1 MSENLTELKNHLRH
15 QYRKKRDA
23 LTQEYRREV
32 SQVICGHIQRW
43 KVFQE
48 SSVIFTYMAMNGE
61 VDLLSLLSKYLH
73 KQWVIPRIQPHSRMI
88 LHPYHPQKLI
98 RHKFG
103 MLEPD
108 PELPQISPDN
118 VDLVLVP
125 GLIFDKHGWRL
136 GYGGGFYDTFL
147 ANCPNLITL
156 GITYQDFLL
165 TDVPHL
171 THDIPVG
178 VLVTEEGIL
187 NLSARVEN

>member
-1 MSENLTELKNHLRH
+1 MSENLAEKKNQLRH
-15 QYRKKRDA
+15 QYRIKRDA
-23 LTQEYRREV
+23 LTPEYCREA
-32 SQVICGHIQRW
+32 SEIICGHIQSW
-43 KVFQE
+43 KIFQE

-61 VDLLSLLSKYLH
+61 VDLISLLSNYPH
-73 KQWVIPRIQPHSRMI
+73 KQWVIPRIQPHNRMT

-108 PELPQISPDN
+108 PELPQISSDQ

-147 ANCPNLITL
+147 ANCPNLLTL
-156 GITYQDFLL
+156 GITYQAFLL
-165 TDVPHL
+165 TGIPHMA
-171 THDIPVG
+171 HDMPVG
-178 VLVTEEGIL
+178 ALVTEEGIL
-187 NLSARVEN
+187 DLSSRLEN